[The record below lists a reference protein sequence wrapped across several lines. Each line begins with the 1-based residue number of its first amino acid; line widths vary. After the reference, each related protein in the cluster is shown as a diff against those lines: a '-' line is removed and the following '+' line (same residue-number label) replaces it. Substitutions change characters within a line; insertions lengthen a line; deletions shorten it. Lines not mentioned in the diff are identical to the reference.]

1 MPRSKSEPHDQAW
14 KEWCKENK
22 IKGGEIPQWIS
33 SLGSWAKGI
42 APDLWKEHGKDI
54 VKKILLS
61 SGPLVL
67 TALGVPPGLSNLVTN
82 YAVGQVDKITVGE
95 AEKAIQE
102 TTLLKKKATTRRNTK
117 QKAVRLEAKRPKR
130 KAKVTK

>member
-1 MPRSKSEPHDQAW
+1 MPRSKSEPHDEAW

-22 IKGGEIPQWIS
+22 IQGGEIPQWVT
-33 SLGSWAKGI
+33 SLGAWAKGI
-42 APDLWKEHGKDI
+42 APDLWKEHGKEI

-61 SGPLVL
+61 SGPIVL

-95 AEKAIQE
+95 AEKAIKE
-102 TTLLKKKATTRRNTK
+102 ISDKKKKAQQK
-117 QKAVRLEAKRPKR
+117 KKAVEKAINLEAKKPRRKR
-130 KAKVTK
+130 TIK